1 MPRPSKTIRRQIV
14 NAGLDYKRGNRE
26 DAYKAWE
33 AAAKN
38 RKERAEAKRNKKQ
51 KAADAAKAAEGEGS

>member
-1 MPRPSKTIRRQIV
+1 MPRPSKATRRQII

-51 KAADAAKAAEGEGS
+51 KAETAKAAEGGAS